1 VATYAVGDVQ
11 GCYAELCQLLDK
23 VAFASTDTLWL
34 AGDLVN
40 RGPDSLAVLRMVR
53 SLGTRAVCVLGNHD
67 LHLLAIYYGGHKTHR
82 GDTFDA
88 LLNAPDMP
96 EIAQWYL
103 QQPLLVVD
111 PKLGFA
117 MAHAGIPPIWTLS
130 QAQSLAQEVQDYLQ
144 HDDYAHYF
152 RELYGNEPNRWHD
165 DLVGMDRLRLITNYF
180 TRMRLIR
187 PDGQLEFKHK
197 GVLLDLPKGYKPWF
211 DYASLGIAT
220 PELVSKLNK
229 RSMQMVFGHW
239 AALEGLTNNPTV
251 TALDTG
257 CVWGR
262 TLTALNLDT
271 GQLSSVSASV
281 D

>member
-1 VATYAVGDVQ
+1 MATYAVGDVQ
-11 GCYAELCQLLDK
+11 GCYTELCQLLDA
-23 VAFASTDTLWL
+23 VEFSSTDTLWL

-40 RGPDSLAVLRMVR
+40 RGPDSLDVLRLVR
-53 SLGTRAVCVLGNHD
+53 SLGSRAVSVLGNHD

-88 LLNAPDMP
+88 LLSAPDMP

-111 PKLGFA
+111 PTLGYA
-117 MAHAGIPPIWTLS
+117 MAHAGIPPIWTLA
-130 QAQSLAQEVQDYLQ
+130 QAQALAQEVQDYLQ
-144 HDDYAHYF
+144 HDDHKRYF
-152 RELYGNEPNRWHD
+152 RELYGNEPNCWRD
-165 DLVGMDRLRLITNYF
+165 DLSGMDRLRLITNYF

-187 PDGQLEFKHK
+187 PDGQLDFKHK
-197 GVLLDLPKGYKPWF
+197 GVLQDLPKGYKPWF
-211 DYASLGIAT
+211 DYAALGIAV
-220 PELVSKLNK
+220 PEFDNRLDKK
-229 RSMQMVFGHW
+229 SMRILFGHW

-251 TALDTG
+251 VALDTG

-262 TLTALNLDT
+262 ALTAVCLDT
-271 GQLSSVSASV
+271 GQLSCVPASV